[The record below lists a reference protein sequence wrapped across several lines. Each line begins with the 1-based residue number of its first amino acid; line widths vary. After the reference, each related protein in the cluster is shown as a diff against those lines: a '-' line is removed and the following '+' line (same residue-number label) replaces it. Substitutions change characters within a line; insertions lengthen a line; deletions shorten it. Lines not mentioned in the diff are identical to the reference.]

1 VTINCYIPTTV
12 HVFSLALNSSCRAHN
27 LSMYYFYVPGLLDG
41 LYHRWRNRTR
51 RFYSGEGRTFIHSGK
66 HVACYHIAS
75 LLFQYLGG
83 YRAMG
88 GQWFLGD
95 FIFHVLIVIFLLFF
109 IRPFVLNSHVIYCLS
124 SFFVVILS

>member
-1 VTINCYIPTTV
+1 MAHFDAVYMKGAEACTSYE
-12 HVFSLALNSSCRAHN
+12 SCC
-27 LSMYYFYVPGLLDG
+27 
-41 LYHRWRNRTR
+41 
-51 RFYSGEGRTFIHSGK
+51 TFIHSGK

-83 YRAMG
+83 YQAMG